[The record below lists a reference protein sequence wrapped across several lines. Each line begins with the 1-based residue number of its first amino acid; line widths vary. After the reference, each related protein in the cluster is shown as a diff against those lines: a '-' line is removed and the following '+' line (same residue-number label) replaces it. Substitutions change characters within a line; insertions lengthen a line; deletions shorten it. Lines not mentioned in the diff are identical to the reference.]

1 MQFQLA
7 RFLRA
12 TSFGSNDP
20 VAIRGARH
28 LVAGGTGTVLY
39 IVIVATLI
47 EVAGVRPVP
56 AALSSYLCLAVYTYL
71 VSRSWVFQS
80 NAAHQRVAPKFFVVT
95 LVSLLL
101 NVGIMYLVVDITHNW
116 YGWGLLLSLLI
127 IPATNFMLNYAW
139 VFR

>member
-12 TSFGSNDP
+12 TIVGSNVP

-47 EVAGVRPVP
+47 EVADVRPVP
-56 AALSSYLCLAVYTYL
+56 AALSSFVCLVVYTYL

-80 NAAHQRVAPKFFVVT
+80 NRAHRRVVPRFIVVT

-101 NVGIMYLVVDITHNW
+101 SVGIMYLVVDVAHIW
-116 YGWGLLLSLLI
+116 YGWALLLATLI
-127 IPATNFMLNYAW
+127 IPATNFMLNYTW

>member
-1 MQFQLA
+1 MRFPLA
-7 RFLRA
+7 HFLRA
-12 TSFGSNDP
+12 TIFRSNVP
-20 VAIRGARH
+20 VAVLAARH

-39 IVIVATLI
+39 ILLVATLI

-56 AALSSYLCLAVYTYL
+56 AALSSFVCLVVYSYL

-80 NAAHQRVAPKFFVVT
+80 NGAHQRVAPRFIVVT

-101 NVGIMYLVVDITHNW
+101 SVGIMYLVFDIAHIW
-116 YGWGLLLSLLI
+116 YGWALLLSTLI
-127 IPATNFMLNYAW
+127 IPATNFTLNYTW

>member
-12 TSFGSNDP
+12 TIFGSNVP

-39 IVIVATLI
+39 IVIVATLV
-47 EVAGVRPVP
+47 EVADLRPVT
-56 AALSSYLCLAVYTYL
+56 AALSSFVCLVVYTYL
-71 VSRSWVFQS
+71 VNRSWVFQS
-80 NAAHQRVAPKFFVVT
+80 NGAHQRAVPRFIVVT
-95 LVSLLL
+95 LVSLL
-101 NVGIMYLVVDITHNW
+101 VSIGIMYLVVDVAHIW
-116 YGWGLLLSLLI
+116 YGWALLLATLI
-127 IPATNFMLNYAW
+127 IPATNFMLNYTW